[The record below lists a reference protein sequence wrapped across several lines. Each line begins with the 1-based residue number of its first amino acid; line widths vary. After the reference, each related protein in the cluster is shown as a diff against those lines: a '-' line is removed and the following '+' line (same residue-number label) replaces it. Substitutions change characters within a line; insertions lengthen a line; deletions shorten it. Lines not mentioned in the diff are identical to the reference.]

1 MGGLGGGLFG
11 LFALLLLPLVFKAVA
26 AGLHLHLL
34 HRRQVVVGVQVEE
47 RLGIFTGNALEQGGT
62 VLELI
67 GVEALER
74 IDAVLVADG
83 FCILAAGK
91 EHIGDIADL
100 PDGVGKQLAVAAV
113 FTAAEAQLGAGLLH
127 FTVQLPQM
135 TGGAPFHQL
144 LQLLGLLGGRQRLHH
159 ALFFAGDENRL
170 RRAAARQDVVG
181 KLTESLC
188 EAVDHVAHFL
198 FAPLAENKAHD
209 DGENHHRITDTNN
222 PLHEKILL
230 KTGGPAGGRR
240 RKLFADDEAKCPAD
254 KSRIREKTCQP
265 GKHML
270 HFC

>member
-1 MGGLGGGLFG
+1 MNFFG
-11 LFALLLLPLVFKAVA
+11 VYHSNTYA
-26 AGLHLHLL
+26 AISEKCDAPCITKG
-34 HRRQVVVGVQVEE
+34 RM
-47 RLGIFTGNALEQGGT
+47 RLCAAETASSGD
-62 VLELI
+62 LI
-67 GVEALER
+67 A
-74 IDAVLVADG
+74 
-83 FCILAAGK
+83 FCIGRLRNRYA
-91 EHIGDIADL
+91 
-100 PDGVGKQLAVAAV
+100 
-113 FTAAEAQLGAGLLH
+113 
-127 FTVQLPQM
+127 
-135 TGGAPFHQL
+135 L